1 MFRLLFNISFMKTVL
16 PIEIFAIED
25 DGYHLK
31 TKLIVNDKLANVI
44 IDTGA
49 SRSVFDENRITNY
62 VNFDELEEHDRLSS
76 GLGTNTM
83 VSKKVEIEKLQL
95 GDIVIND
102 YEATI
107 LDLSHVNASYE
118 KLELE
123 LIDGILGG
131 DILKEY
137 NAVIDYNKED
147 LVLNK

>member
-1 MFRLLFNISFMKTVL
+1 MKIIL
-16 PIEIFAIED
+16 PIEIFPIED

-31 TKLIVNDKLANVI
+31 VTLMVNEKAASVI

-49 SRSVFDENRITNY
+49 SRSVFDETRVTNY
-62 VNFDELEEHDRLSS
+62 INFDELEEHDRLSS

-83 VSKKVEIEKLQL
+83 ISKIVTLDKLQI
-95 GDIVIND
+95 GDIIINN

-118 KLELE
+118 NLGLAP
-123 LIDGILGG
+123 IDGILGG
-131 DILKEY
+131 DILHDY
-137 NAVIDYNKED
+137 SAVIDYKEGE